1 MPMMAL
7 IPVAS
12 VTVIGMMGVFA
23 RQNRKE
29 GWVKTRKTLID
40 ALRQA
45 RRDLLT
51 IPEAAAT
58 SSAVAYAGLPPILL
72 SIFSACSV
80 RPRRRS
86 HRGLSGIPNDVI
98 MKMTAGMATAVN
110 IQRQPTCTFHDANSI
125 SGETCS
131 GTGCAIRQFTI
142 WASRI
147 PTTTAN

>member
-58 SSAVAYAGLPPILL
+58 SSAVAYAGLPIDPTE
-72 SIFSACSV
+72 FSSQLNRLQGSLERANQPVVTNAPVAAHVSAHV
-80 RPRRRS
+80 S
-86 HRGLSGIPNDVI
+86 AKDKVI
-98 MKMTAGMATAVN
+98 A
-110 IQRQPTCTFHDANSI
+110 
-125 SGETCS
+125 
-131 GTGCAIRQFTI
+131 
-142 WASRI
+142 
-147 PTTTAN
+147 